1 MQIGPGN
8 NSNTGQWNLCPGADG
23 KTHHDCRINMT
34 QNWIRMVNPS
44 GNGNGGYSAVRNAST
59 TLSGISSCSCL
70 FAFDESSWLSLLLCA
85 WMPTNRWRIFI
96 IQCAPPS
103 WWDDAIDNRPNWY
116 PRNAAY
122 PCWTVD
128 TTNWMNGQLYLGLPN
143 NTPGW
148 PGWIHGVTWCVVE
161 IVSSFSPSLSF
172 ISQRCVFALEYMY
185 AGDRSFRRTHTQRGS
200 GRLM

>member
-1 MQIGPGN
+1 
-8 NSNTGQWNLCPGADG
+8 L
-23 KTHHDCRINMT
+23 
-34 QNWIRMVNPS
+34 
-44 GNGNGGYSAVRNAST
+44 
-59 TLSGISSCSCL
+59 L
-70 FAFDESSWLSLLLCA
+70 LSLSHRGCHCLCVL
-85 WMPTNRWRIFI
+85 RCWRFTGAQT
-96 IQCAPPS
+96 QCAPPS
-103 WWDDAIDNRPNWY
+103 WWDDGIDNRPSWY

-161 IVSSFSPSLSF
+161 IVSSLSPYRYRSYTYRSYGNV
-172 ISQRCVFALEYMY
+172 SVFVRTQVQMY

-200 GRLM
+200 GRLMWRCRLEH